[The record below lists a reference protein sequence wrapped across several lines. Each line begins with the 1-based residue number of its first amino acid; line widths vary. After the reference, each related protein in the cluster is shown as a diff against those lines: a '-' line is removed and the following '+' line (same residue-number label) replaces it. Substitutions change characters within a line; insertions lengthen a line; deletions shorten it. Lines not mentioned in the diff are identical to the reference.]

1 MTVQVRQVL
10 SQLTATPQPVPRGA
24 VDQQASAFRL
34 GFFTQVHGEQ
44 GRSARETYAELID
57 TVVAAEELGF
67 ESVWVGQHHFGK
79 DRLASPLVLFA
90 ALAERTNRIEL
101 GTAVVTLPLEDPVRL
116 AEDAATIYELSGG
129 RLNLGIGTGGG
140 DAESFSAFGLDLE
153 DRRGLYDAKLGK
165 LHALLEGE
173 SLTGADDPR
182 RLYPPAVGL
191 RDRLWQSVG
200 TPERA
205 ATAAAHGDGLLLGT
219 FADHPLHD
227 QRAKIDAYRQAWNG
241 AQSDSDGEPRVAAMR
256 FTYVGESR
264 TAIEHQVENELNAFR
279 EFADSYKPELADLD
293 THQYLRRV
301 TRYGTVADVIGDLR
315 DDPALI
321 GQVTHFLPTV
331 GLYPAAGNG
340 TPGADL
346 DIRRLEV
353 FAREIA
359 PALGW
364 VPPDV
369 APNTQT
375 AGIPDDE

>member
-1 MTVQVRQVL
+1 MTRSSAVRDVVTANVSEVL
-10 SQLTATPQPVPRGA
+10 PSPSP
-24 VDQQASAFRL
+24 SAFRL
-34 GFFTQVHGEQ
+34 GFFTQVHGHE

-57 TVVAAEELGF
+57 TVVAAEELGY

-90 ALAERTNRIEL
+90 ALAERTSRIEL

-116 AEDAATIYELSGG
+116 AEDAATLYELSDG
-129 RLNLGIGTGGG
+129 RVNLGIGTGGG
-140 DAESFSAFGLDLE
+140 DADSFAAFGHDLE
-153 DRRGLYDAKLGK
+153 DRRELFDSKLAV

-173 SLTGADDPR
+173 SLTGNDEPR
-182 RLYPPAVGL
+182 RLYPPADGL
-191 RDRLWQSVG
+191 RERLWQSVG
-200 TPERA
+200 SPDRARA
-205 ATAAAHGDGLLLGT
+205 AARSGDGLLLGT

-227 QRAKIDAYRQAWNG
+227 QRAKIDAYRAEWDR
-241 AQSDSDGEPRVAAMR
+241 AQRDSGREPRIAAMR

-264 TAIEHQVENELNAFR
+264 GIIEHQVEDELNAFR
-279 EFADSYKPELADLD
+279 EFANSYKPELAELD

-315 DDPALI
+315 DDPALL

-346 DIRRLEV
+346 DVRRLEV

-364 VPPDV
+364 VSP
-369 APNTQT
+369 
-375 AGIPDDE
+375 AGASHI